1 MATILDQYSFYNQG
15 QRSRVFVTNLK
26 HAFRNPE
33 HSLSILRRIMEQ
45 VGIVRT
51 IKLKHEITTNSF
63 CAIVQFC
70 TTQAAQRAVRSLQDT
85 PFNNRR
91 LKIRLDRKKDPP
103 NFNKI
108 LWNGHV
114 LAQANDLFKCNGWS
128 SEIVAI
134 KTNQQDGSCT
144 VKIALHIYA
153 SEYVVVESPTPE
165 RLTIL
170 SSYTTHRKMNNEQG
184 YVLWNSSLSKI
195 SNSEARS
202 KAFQTL
208 KVVRIQTA
216 GSKIKLL
223 VFPEKEIQANSSVTS
238 RFESEEQE
246 EVNENENIER
256 QEGENENEEADNE
269 EYTND
274 NGWSWS
280 STK

>member
-1 MATILDQYSFYNQG
+1 
-15 QRSRVFVTNLK
+15 
-26 HAFRNPE
+26 
-33 HSLSILRRIMEQ
+33 
-45 VGIVRT
+45 
-51 IKLKHEITTNSF
+51 
-63 CAIVQFC
+63 
-70 TTQAAQRAVRSLQDT
+70 
-85 PFNNRR
+85 
-91 LKIRLDRKKDPP
+91 
-103 NFNKI
+103 
-108 LWNGHV
+108 
-114 LAQANDLFKCNGWS
+114 
-128 SEIVAI
+128 
-134 KTNQQDGSCT
+134 
-144 VKIALHIYA
+144 
-153 SEYVVVESPTPE
+153 
-165 RLTIL
+165 
-170 SSYTTHRKMNNEQG
+170 MNNEPG

-256 QEGENENEEADNE
+256 QEGENENEEANNE